1 MRMRPPPSEPP
12 ATVAERAAGAE
23 SPGRGERPD
32 RPQRPERA
40 ESPRAAQPLQA
51 PQATQQPA
59 VQQVGRQRAE
69 AAAEPT
75 GPPAGQPG
83 RAIRPLGK
91 PRGSER
97 PAPDGRD
104 ASAER
109 APQRVEQPVAAPARS
124 EAPQRQVDQQLMQQL
139 EDEWREA
146 MLAAHPGQRCGT
158 CRYYRT
164 GEGGRG
170 ACACQ
175 FAPTYRQPVPA
186 RELPCL
192 NQLGAWWAASD
203 EGWLEKTEAR
213 RPRRATPLLDALER
227 ELTAQGAAEAGYP
240 RRNARQA

>member
-1 MRMRPPPSEPP
+1 L
-12 ATVAERAAGAE
+12 V
-23 SPGRGERPD
+23 
-32 RPQRPERA
+32 
-40 ESPRAAQPLQA
+40 
-51 PQATQQPA
+51 
-59 VQQVGRQRAE
+59 
-69 AAAEPT
+69 
-75 GPPAGQPG
+75 
-83 RAIRPLGK
+83 
-91 PRGSER
+91 
-97 PAPDGRD
+97 
-104 ASAER
+104 
-109 APQRVEQPVAAPARS
+109 
-124 EAPQRQVDQQLMQQL
+124 QQL

-164 GEGGRG
+164 GEGSRG

-227 ELTAQGAAEAGYP
+227 EAAAQGVAEAGYP